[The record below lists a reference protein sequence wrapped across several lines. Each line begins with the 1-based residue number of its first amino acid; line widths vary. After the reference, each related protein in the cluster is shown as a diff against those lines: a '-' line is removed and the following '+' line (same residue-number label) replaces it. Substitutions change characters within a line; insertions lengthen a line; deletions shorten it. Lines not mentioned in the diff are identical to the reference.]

1 MKVVHV
7 ITKAERG
14 GAQVHVLGVIRHQ
27 LATGAEVC
35 LLVGDDGFLVD
46 EARRA
51 GAEVTV
57 CDEIV
62 HPIRPWH
69 DYRAT
74 RQLARRLKALSPD
87 LVHAHSSKAG
97 LLARLACRSIAIP
110 CLFTAHG
117 WAFTE
122 GAPKKRRL
130 IARLAEAACARLGH
144 SIVNVSTYDRDL
156 ALRNKVGRATQ
167 HRVIHNG
174 LPDVAECPEGG
185 EATGGAI
192 VMVAR
197 FAAPKRQ
204 DLLIRALSILPVS
217 TRLQLIG
224 DGPRR
229 AECEALARQLGVT
242 ERVEFVGDSDEVA
255 RLLAEAGVFVLLSDH
270 EGLPLTVIEAMRAGR
285 PVVASAVGGIPELV
299 EDGATGLLVREA
311 SPEVV
316 AGALQSLLADPERA
330 RQMGRKGRERYLQC
344 FTERQMLE
352 KLDAL
357 YAETVARG
365 G

>member
-14 GAQVHVLGVIRHQ
+14 GAQVHVLGLIRHQ
-27 LATGAEVC
+27 LSSGLKVFLLAGDTGYLA
-35 LLVGDDGFLVD
+35 D
-46 EARRA
+46 EARQA
-51 GAEVTV
+51 GAEVII
-57 CDEIV
+57 CEEII

-69 DYRAT
+69 DYRAM

-97 LLARLACRSIAIP
+97 LLARLACRSIAVP

-130 IARLAEAACARLGH
+130 IARLAESACARLGH

-156 ALRNKVGRATQ
+156 ALRNKVGRAAQ

-174 LPDVAECPEGG
+174 LPDIPERSAEGG
-185 EATGGAI
+185 TTNGAI

-204 DLLIRALSILPVS
+204 DLLIHALSILPAS
-217 TRLQLIG
+217 ARLQLIG

-229 AECEALARQLGVT
+229 AECEVLARQLGVM

-255 RLLAEAGVFVLLSDH
+255 RLLVEAGVFVLLSDH
-270 EGLPLTVIEAMRAGR
+270 EGLPLTVIEAMRAGL
-285 PVVASAVGGIPELV
+285 PVVASSVGGIPELV
-299 EDGATGLLVREA
+299 EDGVTGLLLCETT
-311 SPEVV
+311 PEVV
-316 AGALQSLLADPERA
+316 AHVLKNLLDDPTRA
-330 RQMGRKGRERYLQC
+330 KKMGQKGRERYLRH
-344 FTERQMLE
+344 FTEQQMLN

-357 YAETVARG
+357 YAEILANR
-365 G
+365 